1 MGGIPQYVRMGSA
14 EQSDAGQSDKSRP
27 LRLLLPVDATERS
40 RWSIAY
46 VLALDRRKTPVEVH
60 LLFVAEPITN
70 LHVLRFRTRT
80 EIAAFQRQYGQ
91 WQLDDA
97 IVPLRQS
104 GIPVRTHFRE
114 GNIAFE
120 IVDCA
125 EQVACDRIVLPK
137 PHPRWMRLLG
147 GDVVREVIERS
158 VTVPVVTVD
167 RDGAIP
173 SAQTA
178 ELH

>member
-1 MGGIPQYVRMGSA
+1 MGSIPQYVRIGSGD
-14 EQSDAGQSDKSRP
+14 QSDAAQLDKSRP
-27 LRLLLPVDATERS
+27 LRLLLPIDATERS
-40 RWSIAY
+40 RWAVAY
-46 VLALDRRKTPVEVH
+46 VLALDRRETPLEVH

-70 LHVLRFRTRT
+70 LHVLRFRTRSD
-80 EIAAFQRQYGQ
+80 IAAFQRQYGQ

-97 IVPLRQS
+97 TLPLRRS
-104 GIPVRTHFRE
+104 DIPVRTHFRE

-125 EQVACDRIVLPK
+125 EQVGCDRIVLPK

-147 GDVVREVIERS
+147 ADVVREVLERS

-167 RDGAIP
+167 RDGIMQSSKTP
-173 SAQTA
+173 